1 MAAPMKIE
9 ISLSRKIA
17 LGFTMGLLI
26 LIIIGAVSYL
36 GVREFIRSTAIVT
49 QAHRIMTAL
58 EATLGDVVSA
68 ESETRGFFITGSN
81 NFFKSYQTSAGE
93 VEQDFTQLHEL
104 VVGGHLKPHLDDFER
119 LTHERMARLK
129 KVTEAQQAHGPGT
142 KIDAS
147 GSGKLKMDEI
157 RHVVDEMEK
166 SEDQL
171 INERDQAVQKLA
183 RHVTVVIVMGSLFAI
198 LLAAFSTVVL
208 SVDVAHR
215 ERLEREVLAISER
228 EQRRIGQDLHDGVC
242 QHLTGIALL
251 SRSLQQKLVDRAAP
265 EAPEAARITG
275 LVNEGIEQTRRVTHG
290 LHPVANEP
298 TGLMVALQSLA
309 NGVHSSD
316 QLSCQFACPAPV
328 LIPDQLAA
336 TYLYRIA
343 QEAVQNAI
351 RHAKPTAIA
360 IGLTSDEAQISLTI
374 TDDGCGLP
382 SPRDTKGLGLAIM
395 NYRAHTVGAKLAIR
409 RGAERGT
416 IVRCVLPRD
425 ALA

>member
-1 MAAPMKIE
+1 MSGPMKNE

-26 LIIIGAVSYL
+26 LIVIGAVSYL

-58 EATLGDVVSA
+58 ESTLGDIVSA

-81 NFFKSYQTSAGE
+81 DFFKSYQTSAGE
-93 VEQDFTQLHEL
+93 VEQDFAQLHEL
-104 VVGGHLKPHLDDFER
+104 VVEGNLKQGLNDFER
-119 LTHERMARLK
+119 LSHERMARLK
-129 KVTEAQQAHGPGT
+129 KVVEAQQAHGPGT
-142 KIDAS
+142 KIEAS
-147 GSGKLKMDEI
+147 GSGKKKMDEI
-157 RHVVDEMEK
+157 RRVVDEMEK
-166 SEDQL
+166 IEEQL
-171 INERDQAVQKLA
+171 IGERDQAVQKLA
-183 RHVTVVIVMGSLFAI
+183 RHVTVVIVMGSLFAV
-198 LLAAFSTVVL
+198 LLAAFSTLVL

-215 ERLEREVLAISER
+215 ERLEREVLEISER

-251 SRSLQQKLVDRAAP
+251 CRSLQQKLADRAAP

-309 NGVHSSD
+309 NGVHASD
-316 QLSCQFACPAPV
+316 QLTCQFECPEPV
-328 LIPDQLAA
+328 LVPDQLAA
-336 TYLYRIA
+336 TYLYRIT

-351 RHAKPTAIA
+351 RHAKPTTIT
-360 IGLTSDEAQISLTI
+360 IGLASDEAAISLTI

-382 SPRDTKGLGLAIM
+382 LKRDTKGLGLAIM
-395 NYRAHTVGAKLAIR
+395 NYRAHTVGATLSIR
-409 RGAERGT
+409 RSAERGT